1 MSQYILKRLF
11 FSLITLIGIT
21 FFVFL
26 TIHLIPGDPVEII
39 AGGEADEP
47 TKAQIRKSLG
57 LDEPLAVQYI
67 AYMAGLIRGDL
78 GRSLWTR
85 KPVISEVWNRAA
97 ATLELGIFGLII
109 SIAIAIPA
117 GVISATRPSSLVD
130 YCSMAVSFLGV
141 SMPAFWV
148 GILLMMAFSIEFPLF
163 PAMGRGEP
171 LLSAIWQVFQGNFE
185 PFGDSLRHLI
195 LPAVTLGLFN
205 AAFIARMTRSSML
218 EVLNQDYIRTARSK
232 GLAEFKVV
240 YKHAFRNALL
250 PIITVVGM
258 QFGYLL
264 GGAVL
269 TESVFAWPGLGRFIV
284 ESILARDY
292 PFIQGALLFFGTA
305 FLLVNLLTDILYSY
319 INPRVRV
326 E

>member
-1 MSQYILKRLF
+1 M
-11 FSLITLIGIT
+11 
-21 FFVFL
+21 
-26 TIHLIPGDPVEII
+26 IPGDPVEII
-39 AGGEADEP
+39 AGGEADEL
-47 TKAQIRKSLG
+47 TKAKIRGSLG
-57 LDEPLAVQYI
+57 LDKPLGVQYI
-67 AYMAGLIRGDL
+67 TYVSGLLRGDL
-78 GRSLWTR
+78 GSSIWTR
-85 KPVISEVWNRAA
+85 KPVLSEVWSRAA

-117 GVISATRPSSLVD
+117 GVISATRASSFVD
-130 YCSMAVSFLGV
+130 YFSMAVSFLGV

-171 LLSAIWQVFQGNFE
+171 LLPAIWLAFHGEFE
-185 PFGDSLRHLI
+185 SFGDSLSHLV

-232 GLAEFKVV
+232 GLAEFRVV

-326 E
+326 D

>member
-1 MSQYILKRLF
+1 MYQYIFKRLV
-11 FSLITLIGIT
+11 FSLITLVGIT

-26 TIHLIPGDPVEII
+26 TVHLIPGDPVEII
-39 AGGEADEP
+39 AGGEADEQ
-47 TKAQIRKSLG
+47 TKARIRSGLG
-57 LDEPLAVQYI
+57 LDKPLVVQYFS
-67 AYMAGLIRGDL
+67 YMAGLAKGDL
-78 GRSLWTR
+78 GRSIWTR
-85 KPVISEVWNRAA
+85 KPVVSEVWNRAA
-97 ATLELGIFGLII
+97 ATLELGIFGLLI

-117 GVISATRPSSLVD
+117 GVVSATHASSFLD
-130 YCSMAVSFLGV
+130 YLSMGVSFLGV

-148 GILLMMAFSIEFPLF
+148 GILLMLAFSIQFPLF

-171 LLSAIWQVFQGNFE
+171 LLPSLWLILQGELE
-185 PFGDSLRHLI
+185 PLWDSVRHLI
-195 LPAVTLGLFN
+195 LPAITLGLFN

-232 GLAEFKVV
+232 GLGEFKVI
-240 YKHAFRNALL
+240 YNHAFRNALL

-292 PFIQGALLFFGTA
+292 PFIQGALLFFGTT

-319 INPRVRV
+319 INPRVRF

>member
-1 MSQYILKRLF
+1 M
-11 FSLITLIGIT
+11 
-21 FFVFL
+21 
-26 TIHLIPGDPVEII
+26 
-39 AGGEADEP
+39 
-47 TKAQIRKSLG
+47 
-57 LDEPLAVQYI
+57 
-67 AYMAGLIRGDL
+67 
-78 GRSLWTR
+78 
-85 KPVISEVWNRAA
+85 
-97 ATLELGIFGLII
+97 ELGIFGLII

-130 YCSMAVSFLGV
+130 YFSMAVSFLGI

-148 GILLMMAFSIEFPLF
+148 GILLMMAFSIEFPIF

-171 LLSAIWQVFQGNFE
+171 LLPAIWLVFHGDFE
-185 PFGDSLRHLI
+185 SLRDSLSHLV

-305 FLLVNLLTDILYSY
+305 FLLVNLLTDILYCY
-319 INPRVRV
+319 INPRVRF

>member
-1 MSQYILKRLF
+1 
-11 FSLITLIGIT
+11 
-21 FFVFL
+21 
-26 TIHLIPGDPVEII
+26 
-39 AGGEADEP
+39 
-47 TKAQIRKSLG
+47 
-57 LDEPLAVQYI
+57 
-67 AYMAGLIRGDL
+67 
-78 GRSLWTR
+78 
-85 KPVISEVWNRAA
+85 
-97 ATLELGIFGLII
+97 
-109 SIAIAIPA
+109 
-117 GVISATRPSSLVD
+117 
-130 YCSMAVSFLGV
+130 
-141 SMPAFWV
+141 MPAFWV

-171 LLSAIWQVFQGNFE
+171 LLPAIWVSFQGDFE
-185 PFGDSLRHLI
+185 SLRDSLSHLV

-292 PFIQGALLFFGTA
+292 PFIQGALLFFGTV

-319 INPRVRV
+319 INPRVRF